1 MMKTQI
7 TSKDGN
13 LCFGNDNF
21 SLDYELENEIIK
33 MINCHMGK
41 YRHNII
47 SFQENGI
54 LIIPCNIETI
64 LDIKR
69 DSYDK
74 GKFYFYSDF
83 KNVLMISGL
92 SSSLPLSI
100 SLISCNNIV
109 YHNNEN
115 PKFDISDV
123 YNIKN
128 ISMKAFLEN
137 YCQ

>member
-1 MMKTQI
+1 MMKIQI

-33 MINCHMGK
+33 MSNCHMGK

-54 LIIPCNIETI
+54 LVIPCNIETI

-69 DSYDK
+69 DFFDK

-92 SSSLPLSI
+92 SSSELPLSI
-100 SLISCNNIV
+100 SLISCNNII

-128 ISMKAFLEN
+128 ISMKTFLEN
-137 YCQ
+137 YC

>member
-7 TSKDGN
+7 TIKDSN
-13 LCFGNDNF
+13 LYFGNDNF
-21 SLDYELENEIIK
+21 SLDCELENKIIK
-33 MINCHMGK
+33 IINCQLEKH
-41 YRHNII
+41 RHNII
-47 SFQENGI
+47 SFQDNGI
-54 LIIPCNIETI
+54 IVIPCTIEII

-69 DSYDK
+69 DFFDK

-92 SSSLPLSI
+92 SSSELPLSI
-100 SLISCNNIV
+100 SLISCSNII

-115 PKFDISDV
+115 PKFDISNV

-137 YCQ
+137 YC

>member
-7 TSKDGN
+7 TIKDSN
-13 LCFGNDNF
+13 LYFGNNNF

-33 MINCHMGK
+33 IINCHLEK
-41 YRHNII
+41 HRYNII

-54 LIIPCNIETI
+54 LVIPCNIETI

-69 DSYDK
+69 DFFDK

-92 SSSLPLSI
+92 SSYELPLSI
-100 SLISCNNIV
+100 SLISCNNII

-123 YNIKN
+123 YDIEN
-128 ISMKAFLEN
+128 ISMKTFLEN
-137 YCQ
+137 YC

>member
-54 LIIPCNIETI
+54 LVIPCNIETI

-69 DSYDK
+69 DFFDN
-74 GKFYFYSDF
+74 GKFYFHSDF

-92 SSSLPLSI
+92 SSSELPLSI
-100 SLISCNNIV
+100 SLISCNNII

-128 ISMKAFLEN
+128 ISMKTFLEN
-137 YCQ
+137 YC

>member
-7 TSKDGN
+7 TSKDSN

-33 MINCHMGK
+33 MINCHLEK
-41 YRHNII
+41 HRHNII

-54 LIIPCNIETI
+54 LVIPCTIETI
-64 LDIKR
+64 LDIRR
-69 DSYDK
+69 DFFDK

-92 SSSLPLSI
+92 SSSELPLSI
-100 SLISCNNIV
+100 SLISCSNII

-123 YNIKN
+123 YNVKN
-128 ISMKAFLEN
+128 ISMKTFLEN
-137 YCQ
+137 YC